1 MSNYIPDG
9 IFKQYYE
16 VVDEL
21 LENSATSFSCRLY
34 YSPIISECTNCLF
47 TYGSSSNIY
56 KQGGPEPFSI
66 GLCPVCNGKGTLEI
80 ESTENIRLR
89 VHEYTQSK
97 MSQNYK
103 LLNKN
108 IQNPEG
114 ILEIRGRKED
124 IPKLL
129 KSQRILVASGDTQFG
144 PFFYKLTSEPI
155 PHGFGYQYFF
165 ALIERV

>member
-1 MSNYIPDG
+1 MSNYIPNG

-21 LENSATSFSCRLY
+21 LENSATSFSCRIY
-34 YSPIISECTNCLF
+34 YIPTISECTNCVF
-47 TYGSSSNIY
+47 SYGTASNVY
-56 KQGGPEPFSI
+56 KAGGPVPFSFGI
-66 GLCPVCNGKGTLEI
+66 CPVCNGKGTLEI
-80 ESTENIRLR
+80 DQTEDIRLR
-89 VHEYTQSK
+89 IHEYTASRQ
-97 MSQNYK
+97 SQNYK

-114 ILEIRGRKED
+114 VFEIRGKKED

-129 KSQRILVASGDTQFG
+129 KSQKILITSNDTRFSNL
-144 PFFYKLTSEPI
+144 FYKLISEPM
-155 PHGFGYQYFF
+155 PHGFGYQYFY